1 MKPEKVKDTA
11 EMIGIA
17 AIVLSLVFV
26 GLEIRQS
33 AAATRGAT
41 QQALADSAKEA
52 SGALVADEEMAE
64 LTLRFLTTTDWNE
77 FSDVER
83 FRAVVRFTSMVRV
96 YESAYYQWSEG
107 NLAPEIWAGW
117 EASIGGVAPMPGVAV
132 YWGERRLYFD
142 ERFQI
147 YFEEKMRGTVDS
159 PSLGTENVSRPEAP

>member
-1 MKPEKVKDTA
+1 MRPEKVKDVA
-11 EMIGIA
+11 ELIGIA
-17 AIVLSLVFV
+17 AIVISLIFV

-52 SGALVADEEMAE
+52 SGALVGDETTAD
-64 LTLRFLTTTDWNE
+64 LTLRFLTARDWSR

-83 FRAVVRFTSMVRV
+83 FRMVILFTSMVRV

-117 EASIGGVAPMPGVAV
+117 EASIRGVAPMPGVAL
-132 YWGERRLYFD
+132 YWAERRQYFD
-142 ERFQI
+142 DRFQD
-147 YFEEKMRGTVDS
+147 YFEEQMKGSVDS
-159 PSLGTENVSRPEAP
+159 PSLGTDKIAPGEPR